1 MISNA
6 DFSRLLEQI
15 NTSRKQLT
23 SYVPQKDRMDS
34 QVFNDFNAEVYGDL
48 NYLFRES
55 DLIERAVV
63 NYSTLNNGNLASIQ
77 NEINNLKTR
86 VKALRLVLF
95 ENANVT
101 AVTEQFNNM
110 SSIDT
115 DASLYIDRDGSALC
129 PVEYRDSEEASEIT
143 LKHLDAYETSSKTYN
158 VFDIDVLDMKIDKV
172 IGGAYDSQSLSSISV
187 YADDIIK
194 VPYTFEDGTTIGE
207 GAMAFINVTL
217 QVPAYVNTIALNS
230 NTVKNMTVAK
240 ILYYDD
246 NRYFS
251 TPNIIDVGKEISGL
265 LTLNIAPTRIKR
277 MTIVLQQ
284 LNYEAVQE

>member
-15 NTSRKQLT
+15 NASRKQLT
-23 SYVPQKDRMDS
+23 EYVPQKDKMNS
-34 QVFNDFNAEVYGDL
+34 QLFNDFNAEVYGDL
-48 NYLFRES
+48 NYLFKES

-63 NYSTLNNGNLASIQ
+63 NYSTLNNGNIASIQ

-115 DASLYIDRDGSALC
+115 DASLYIDRDGSALY

-143 LKHLDAYETSSKTYN
+143 LKHFNEYGSTDKTYDVFN
-158 VFDIDVLDMKIDKV
+158 VDVLDASIDKV
-172 IGGAYDSQSLSSISV
+172 IGGSADKLSLSSMSI
-187 YADDIIK
+187 YADDIVK
-194 VPYTFEDGTTIGE
+194 VPYTFEDNTTISE
-207 GAMAFINVTL
+207 GALAFINVVL
-217 QVPAYVNTIALNS
+217 QVPAYVNTITLNS
-230 NTVKNMTVAK
+230 NTVKNMNVAK

-251 TPNIIDVGKEISGL
+251 SPNTIDVNKEISGL